1 MSILPVSREAIDE
14 ELKLEEQDNV
24 TVEVKEKS
32 ESEEEELLLEEKE
45 ESELFEKPIK
55 KYKKKA
61 VQEEEEPLI
70 EEAPKKRKKR
80 QLSQLQLDNLK
91 KAREKSLAR
100 RKELK
105 EAKAIDKKAKQLK
118 KDIIKEE
125 KAEKRAKQDEMI
137 ALKAQLKNEAEAQA
151 TWTEDRLQNL
161 INNSID
167 NYIEKKKKMK
177 PVPRVSIPA
186 PQAPNAI
193 GQVPLHPKYYMPTYN
208 QPQQYVPQPQHMM
221 AHSGGAAQPKD
232 ATLAGLFGNYQ

>member
-32 ESEEEELLLEEKE
+32 DSEGAEEEAEEVVEKE
-45 ESELFEKPIK
+45 EEELFEKPK
-55 KYKKKA
+55 KKKKA
-61 VQEEEEPLI
+61 LQEAEQPLL
-70 EEAPKKRKKR
+70 EKPKKKKR

-105 EAKAIDKKAKQLK
+105 EAKDIERKAKQIK
-118 KDIIKEE
+118 KEKIKEE
-125 KAEKRAKQDEMI
+125 KTEKRMKQDEMI
-137 ALKAQLKNEAEAQA
+137 ALKAQLKLEAEEQA
-151 TWTEDRLQNL
+151 TWTEERLQNL

-193 GQVPLHPKYYMPTYN
+193 GQQPLHPKYYMPSYN
-208 QPQQYVPQPQHMM
+208 QPQQYVPQHQHMP
-221 AHSGGAAQPKD
+221 AQPAQPKD

>member
-32 ESEEEELLLEEKE
+32 ESEEEIEDVEEKE

-55 KYKKKA
+55 KQRKKI
-61 VQEEEEPLI
+61 VQEDEEPLI
-70 EEAPKKRKKR
+70 EAPKKRKKR

-208 QPQQYVPQPQHMM
+208 QPQQYVPQPQHMV
-221 AHSGGAAQPKD
+221 AQPAQPKD
-232 ATLAGLFGNYQ
+232 PTLAGLFGNYQ